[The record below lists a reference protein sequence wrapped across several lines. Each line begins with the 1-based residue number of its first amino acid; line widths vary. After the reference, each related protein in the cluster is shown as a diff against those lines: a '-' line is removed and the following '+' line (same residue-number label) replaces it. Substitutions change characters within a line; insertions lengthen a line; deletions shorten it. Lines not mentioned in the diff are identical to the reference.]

1 MNTDRLR
8 AVVLLAPAA
17 LGIVTSIVSAL
28 VPRLRTVE
36 VITIVAA
43 AFGQRG
49 DADRVAPA
57 VSTVAHGVLSGAAL
71 SCDV

>member
-1 MNTDRLR
+1 MHKARLR

-28 VPRLRTVE
+28 ALVPRVRAVE

-43 AFGQRG
+43 AF
-49 DADRVAPA
+49 A
-57 VSTVAHGVLSGAAL
+57 SGATLTASL
-71 SCDV
+71 IQFRQSRMVPPPGRH